1 MAPTQQLVSGGG
13 EGEGV
18 SPPLPYKAKQYS
30 LYIYITHSGP
40 GMWKPTV

>member
-1 MAPTQQLVSGGG
+1 MSPTQQLGSGGG

-30 LYIYITHSGP
+30 LYII
-40 GMWKPTV
+40 